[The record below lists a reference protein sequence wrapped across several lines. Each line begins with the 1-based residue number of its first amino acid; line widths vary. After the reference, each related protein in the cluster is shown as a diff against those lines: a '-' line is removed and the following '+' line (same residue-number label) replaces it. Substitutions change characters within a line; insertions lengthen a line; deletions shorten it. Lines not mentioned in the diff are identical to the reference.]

1 MVHKEFLG
9 GDKPTPSDFI
19 EILSEVLDTPGI
31 NRSDV
36 EEFVRSK
43 LNVNP
48 TQAHIDLCQVRWRA
62 IFTTNYDDIV
72 ETAYRIAPKRAQE
85 RCDAIFDSHFARIES
100 DYMEVVRL
108 FKLMGSVKGTGRKT
122 KMALS
127 RSDYHRKL
135 QQRDGLFR
143 QLKDFAKD
151 GTIIYIGYSFG
162 DLIVKDILSEIE
174 EEIPIDEMP
183 WGWALLPSWDE
194 KTEQMLRER
203 RIIPIQ
209 MTFEEFVSLS
219 VSMIDEG
226 PSSETSG
233 VIVTVANVS
242 VEIPK
247 SDLNMYRRQ
256 FEIHHDELGSKSI
269 PDKNQAIQEFLE
281 GQSDPWLGIFNGW
294 AFKRVKN
301 EEIYAS
307 FHQQVGKVLE
317 RECPIVLTLGPAG
330 SGKSIAARMLAREIY
345 INDGLPCIL
354 LSPETEK
361 IDYRV
366 IDSFARFISES
377 VESVKEMERRLP
389 LVIII
394 DEAAARIQDVRR
406 LPQYLV
412 SRGIPAVLLAFAREN
427 EWKLA
432 KGDYPLKVD
441 STITIPD
448 ELESEKEAEELID
461 HLRMLGI
468 LESAQDNEYWINII
482 KTEFENSFWDTLYH
496 LVHPAR
502 PPLTLSV
509 RNEYDRLVPVAQ
521 VAYQYICAFYQ
532 FGVPLDLELLARSLH
547 RSYEEFIQSVYD
559 PASLNVIIEMPE
571 QISIR
576 YRARTRMIA
585 EQIGKYV
592 YQSSDELLSELEEI
606 VSNVIPNNVNEV
618 ETIRSLLIR
627 RLGPNGTHR
636 ITPDDRLIPVFE
648 AAFKAGMMDSATLHH
663 CALLLLSKGDY
674 NGAESYLN
682 QAIEV
687 LNNPN
692 ELTHFKTEW
701 RQMIDNSLASVAV
714 RRGLDLQNAGNEGA
728 ATKQFSRAVGLFKQA
743 RKGEFPNAYP
753 YYGEAWM
760 MLRRSENVAGSER
773 FSLLAE
779 ALQIIDESEGNI
791 GDDGRSSL
799 AELESRIVE
808 TISGIPSVDTVL
820 SGMVASGDENGGYLL
835 ARYNIQVYG
844 QDDKSSTIYL
854 NKAYSIVMEA
864 LSITPGHIPCL
875 RLTARLHKKLYPD
888 DWEGWLDLLQRREHF
903 EGTNSPNSL
912 LFDLAL
918 AKTQLADYKGAWPHL
933 EQLERESIGHPRRS
947 GVVATIK
954 DSGKDRRII
963 GEVKTGLTRSEGWLQ
978 CDAVG
983 QDIKFL
989 PLRQKF
995 TASGGQTVTF
1005 VLAMNYR
1012 GYFAIELRPM

>member
-1 MVHKEFLG
+1 LG
-9 GDKPTPSDFI
+9 
-19 EILSEVLDTPGI
+19 
-31 NRSDV
+31 
-36 EEFVRSK
+36 
-43 LNVNP
+43 
-48 TQAHIDLCQVRWRA
+48 
-62 IFTTNYDDIV
+62 TT
-72 ETAYRIAPKRAQE
+72 
-85 RCDAIFDSHFARIES
+85 S
-100 DYMEVVRL
+100 
-108 FKLMGSVKGTGRKT
+108 
-122 KMALS
+122 
-127 RSDYHRKL
+127 
-135 QQRDGLFR
+135 
-143 QLKDFAKD
+143 
-151 GTIIYIGYSFG
+151 GYSFG

-174 EEIPIDEMP
+174 QEVPIDEMP
-183 WGWALLPSWDE
+183 WGWALLPNWDE
-194 KTEQMLRER
+194 KTEQMLRDR
-203 RIIPIQ
+203 KIIPIQ

-226 PSSETSG
+226 PSPETSD

-256 FEIHHDELGSKSI
+256 FEFYHDELGSKPIS
-269 PDKNQAIQEFLE
+269 DKNQDIQDFLE
-281 GQSDPWLGIFNGW
+281 GKSDPWLGIYNGW
-294 AFKRVKN
+294 AFKRAKS
-301 EEIYAS
+301 EEISTS
-307 FHQQVGKVLE
+307 FHQQVGRVLE

-345 INDGLPCIL
+345 INDGLPVIL

-366 IDSFARFISES
+366 IDSFARFIGES

-427 EWKLA
+427 EWRQA
-432 KGDYPLKVD
+432 TRDYPLRIGSSIK
-441 STITIPD
+441 IPD
-448 ELESEKEAEELID
+448 SLENEKEAEELIN
-461 HLRMLGI
+461 HLRKLGI
-468 LESAQDNEYWINII
+468 LESAQDNEYWIKII

-521 VAYQYICAFYQ
+521 VAYRYICSFYQ

-547 RSYEEFIQSVYD
+547 HSYEEFIQSIYD
-559 PASLNVIIEMPE
+559 PASLGVIIDMQE
-571 QISIR
+571 QISLR
-576 YRARTRMIA
+576 YRARSRMIA
-585 EQIGKYV
+585 EQIANYV
-592 YQSSDELLSELEEI
+592 YQSSDEWLSELEEI

-636 ITPDDRLIPVFE
+636 ITPNDLLIPVFE
-648 AAFKAGMMDSATLHH
+648 AAFKAGMRDSATLHH
-663 CALLLLSKGDY
+663 CALLLLDKGDFD
-674 NGAESYLN
+674 GAEFYLN

-687 LNNPN
+687 LNDPN

-714 RRGLDLQNAGNEGA
+714 RRGLDFQKAGNEGGA
-728 ATKQFSRAVGLFKQA
+728 AKQFSRAVGLFKQA

-760 MLRRSENVAGSER
+760 LLRRSENVAGSER
-773 FSLLAE
+773 LSLLAG

-791 GDDGRSSL
+791 DDDGQSSL

-808 TISGIPSVDTVL
+808 TISGIPSVNTVL
-820 SGMVASGDENGGYLL
+820 SEMVGSGDENGGYLL
-835 ARYNIQVYG
+835 ARYNIHVYG
-844 QDDKSSTIYL
+844 QDDKSSTAYL
-854 NKAYSIVMEA
+854 EKAYSIVMEA
-864 LSITPGHIPCL
+864 LGTTPSHIPCL
-875 RLTARLHKKLYPD
+875 RLAARLHKKLYPD
-888 DWEGWLDLLQRREHF
+888 DWEGWLNVLQRRERF
-903 EGTNSPNSL
+903 EGTNLPNSL

-918 AKTQLADYKGAWPHL
+918 AKTQLADYKGARSHL
-933 EQLERESIGHPRRS
+933 EQLEKESTGHPRRS

-954 DSGKDRRII
+954 DYGKDRRIV
-963 GEVKTGLTRSEGWLQ
+963 GEVKTGLTRVEGWLQ
-978 CDAVG
+978 CDEVG

-989 PLRQKF
+989 PLRQRL
-995 TASGGQTVTF
+995 TASVGQAATF
-1005 VLAMNYR
+1005 VLTMNYR
-1012 GYFAIELRPM
+1012 GYFAIELRPA